1 MNGEHARLIKHD
13 STPEATDAARD
24 AIDVTHDAHIETA
37 AAFDQSDESARA
49 LASSEFERELR
60 VALRLARAAGAEALK
75 FYGGVLQIRHKSGD
89 DDPVTQADYA
99 ANRIIVEGIT
109 REFADDGL
117 LSEETIDTVRRLD
130 KSRVWMIDPIDGTN
144 GFIEGNGDFAI
155 QIGLA
160 VEGYPA
166 LGVVYQPAPDVL
178 HWAARGA
185 GAWVVR
191 RETGTTRLRV
201 SDETD
206 LPRMRLAAS
215 LSHRSPRMDRVVKTF
230 GFTDEVRR
238 GSVGIKIGLI
248 VERQCD
254 LYITLSS
261 RTHQWDT
268 CAPEAILNEAGG
280 RLTDLW
286 GEPVNYNGED
296 TRNHNGVAATNGA
309 CHALVVR
316 TLAPLLAEFG
326 RVRV

>member
-1 MNGEHARLIKHD
+1 LSGEHAKLIKHGDRDANARANDDATPPERDGD
-13 STPEATDAARD
+13 SATAVAQADEAARSL
-24 AIDVTHDAHIETA
+24 A
-37 AAFDQSDESARA
+37 ASG
-49 LASSEFERELR
+49 FERELR

-75 FYGGVLQIRHKSGD
+75 FYGGVLKIRHKSGD
-89 DDPVTQADYA
+89 DDPVTQADDA
-99 ANRIIVEGIT
+99 ANAVIVAGLE
-109 REFADDGL
+109 REFPEDGL
-117 LSEETIDTVRRLD
+117 LSEETTDTVRRLD
-130 KSRVWMIDPIDGTN
+130 KRRVWMIDPIDGTK
-144 GFIEGNGDFAI
+144 GFIEGNGDFAV

-166 LGVVYQPAPDVL
+166 LGVVYQPAPDL
-178 HWAARGA
+178 THWAAQGA
-185 GAWVVR
+185 GAWVER
-191 RETGTTRLRV
+191 GGMTSRLRV

-206 LPRMRLAAS
+206 PPRMRLAAS
-215 LSHRSPRMDRVVKTF
+215 LSHRSPRMDKIVKTF
-230 GFTDEVRR
+230 GFTEEVRR

-286 GEPVNYNGED
+286 GEPVRYNSEE
-296 TRNHNGVAATNGA
+296 TRNYNGVAATNGA
-309 CHALVVR
+309 SHASVVS

-326 RVRV
+326 RVRR